1 MAIYRVLEPELGRL
15 YMREWR
21 RRLLRTVGLLLITL
35 AVCAI
40 GLVVLD
46 SSGQPLPAKLF
57 RGLWNALNLVTTLG
71 DLTDL
76 DQSEKVFMMATMVAF
91 LVVGSY
97 AVSNLTGILSSGA
110 VLAFREN
117 RKMKLEL
124 DRLANHVI
132 VVGFSGL
139 GRLVARRLHETGEQV
154 VVIDRADDLAAQA
167 SQLGF
172 LVVKGDAGVDEAVFD
187 HARIEQARALVV
199 TTEDPDRKL
208 SLTLMAHSRNPKLK
222 IAVTGA
228 NNPRGALLHRAG
240 ASEVV
245 VADELIAG
253 ALVDRIGKEGRG

>member
-1 MAIYRVLEPELGRL
+1 MPIYRVVEPEMGRL
-15 YMREWR
+15 YMRAWR
-21 RRLLRTVGLLLITL
+21 RRLLRTVGLLLATV

-40 GLVVLD
+40 GLVALD
-46 SSGQPLPAKLF
+46 TSGQPLPAELF

-76 DQSEKVFMMATMVAF
+76 DQREQVFMMATMVAF
-91 LVVGSY
+91 LVVGGY
-97 AVSNLTGILSSGA
+97 AVSSLTGILSSDA
-110 VLAFREN
+110 VLALREN
-117 RKMKLEL
+117 RKMEHEL

-139 GRLVARRLHETGEQV
+139 GQLVARRLHEAGEQV

-167 SQLGF
+167 SNLGF
-172 LVVKGDAGVDEAVFD
+172 LVVKGDAGVDETVLD
-187 HARIEQARALVV
+187 HARIGQARALVV

-245 VADELIAG
+245 VTDELIAG
-253 ALVDRIGKEGRG
+253 ALVDRLGKGGRG